1 MVEIQDISINNFMVS
16 GFKLIEAEWRIYPSV
31 YYATI
36 GSANDLWP
44 GWHWAVIWTNADI
57 LFIGPAGINFSDIS
71 IEIHTLLFKKNVLE
85 NVVWKKWRQF
95 CLHLNV
101 LTCTLY

>member
-36 GSANDLWP
+36 GSANGLWP